1 MPFVRHALWT
11 KYMRIIRTHRYG
23 YEFTDKAIV
32 ENYNK
37 SAGNTHRR
45 ALVIAS
51 YPKRALFTLAPNAI
65 HNAHGDNEQFV
76 IYPNVIC
83 YQGALLRTL
92 FNLPPCFIVPF
103 AT

>member
-1 MPFVRHALWT
+1 
-11 KYMRIIRTHRYG
+11 MRIIRTHRYG

-51 YPKRALFTLAPNAI
+51 YPKRVLFTLAPIAI
-65 HNAHGDNEQFV
+65 HNAHEDNEQFV

-92 FNLPPCFIVPF
+92 FNLTPCFIVPF
-103 AT
+103 AAYKNLLVINTL